1 MPDNKFDDQVNV
13 DDIAEGTDED
23 VQSTPA
29 GSPVANLFQTKLAK
43 ILGYSV
49 AAILLIIISVLASV
63 LLTKNANKK
72 GYKEQDKP
80 WVVKKPDP
88 LSTLTL
94 NEFKLSTA
102 DKKDTHFVGIN
113 IALGY
118 KMNDMKLAS
127 ELNARRAEIRD
138 LINEIIMSKK
148 KDEIDD
154 YQEQQ
159 ELKEEIL
166 ERINQILQEGKI
178 SKVFFTDVSIM

>member
-1 MPDNKFDDQVNV
+1 MPEDKFDDQVNV

-23 VQSTPA
+23 VKATS
-29 GSPVANLFQTKLAK
+29 SPVANLFHSKLAK

-63 LLTKNANKK
+63 MLTKNANKK
-72 GYKEQDKP
+72 SYKEQDKP
-80 WVVKKPDP
+80 WVVKKAAP
-88 LSTLTL
+88 LSTLSL
-94 NEFKLSTA
+94 KEFKLSTA
-102 DKKDTHFVGIN
+102 DKKDTHFVRIN

-138 LINEIIMSKK
+138 LINEIVMSKK

-154 YQEQQ
+154 EHEQQ
-159 ELKEEIL
+159 ELKEEML
-166 ERINQILQEGKI
+166 ERINQILQDGKI
-178 SKVFFTDVSIM
+178 DKIFFTDVSIM